1 MAATG
6 QVKRAT
12 DVKNPTATMG
22 WAYSRRS
29 SMRSTNAIRIGI
41 VLALAICWEALSRSG
56 LLFRDVVPSLVAI
69 FASVWKLL
77 MMPAFYANLQV
88 TAWEIFASLAIGS
101 ACGILVGIVLGSNRF
116 LAQAY
121 EPYVY
126 YLAPT
131 PRIIFFPVMIMWF
144 GVGTAS
150 KIALGAVSCFFTV
163 ALSTAAGMR
172 QIDNVLIRVG
182 RSFRATPWQMSMKIY
197 LPAMR
202 IPVLNGIRLG
212 FGTATVTALLAETK
226 LSNQGLGFMIMQIY
240 SRFDMPSLYALLII
254 VFVIAGIGNVLL
266 GKATG
271 TSA

>member
-6 QVKRAT
+6 Q
-12 DVKNPTATMG
+12 VKNPTATMG
-22 WAYSRRS
+22 WAKTGRV
-29 SMRSTNAIRIGI
+29 SMRSTNMIRVGI
-41 VLALAICWEALSRSG
+41 VLFVAIFWEALSRSG
-56 LLFRDVVPSLVAI
+56 LLFRDVVPSLLAI
-69 FASVWKLL
+69 GSAIWKLL
-77 MMPAFYANLQV
+77 MTPAFYFNLQV
-88 TAWEIFASLAIGS
+88 TAWEIFASLAVGS
-101 ACGILVGIVLGSNRF
+101 ALGILVGIVLGANRF

-163 ALSTAAGMR
+163 ALSTASGMR
-172 QIDNVLIRVG
+172 QIDAVLIKVG
-182 RSFRATPWQMSMKIY
+182 KSFRATQWQMAMKIY

-202 IPVLNGIRLG
+202 VPVLNGIRLG
-212 FGTATVTALLAETK
+212 FGTATVTCLLAETK

-254 VFVIAGIGNVLL
+254 VFVIAGIGNLIL

>member
-6 QVKRAT
+6 Q
-12 DVKNPTATMG
+12 VKNPTATMG
-22 WAYSRRS
+22 FAGRRDAEA
-29 SMRSTNAIRIGI
+29 RSTNLIRIGLLLGI
-41 VLALAICWEALSRSG
+41 GGCWEALARSG
-56 LLFRDVVPSLVAI
+56 LLFRDVVPSIFSIWAAI
-69 FASVWKLL
+69 WKLL
-77 MMPAFYANLQV
+77 SNPAFYANLQV

-101 ACGILVGIVLGSNRF
+101 GLGITVGIILGANRF
-116 LAQAY
+116 LGAAF

-144 GVGTAS
+144 GVGIAS
-150 KIALGAVSCFFTV
+150 KIALGALSCFFTV
-163 ALSTAAGMR
+163 ALSTAGGMR
-172 QIDNVLIRVG
+172 EVDKVLIRVG
-182 RSFRATPWQMSMKIY
+182 RSFRATPWQMATKIY

-202 IPVLNGIRLG
+202 APVLNGIRLG

-240 SRFDMPSLYALLII
+240 ARFDMPSLYGLLII
-254 VFVIAGIGNVLL
+254 VFILAGIGNLIL
-266 GKATG
+266 GKVTG

>member
-1 MAATG
+1 MASTDELNRPNTATNAWQRPRATG
-6 QVKRAT
+6 LDAT
-12 DVKNPTATMG
+12 NL
-22 WAYSRRS
+22 
-29 SMRSTNAIRIGI
+29 IRLGL
-41 VLALAICWEALSRSG
+41 VLFIALVWEATARSG
-56 LLFRDVVPSLVAI
+56 LIFRDVIPSLLSIGAAI
-69 FASVWKLL
+69 GRLL
-77 MMPAFYANLQV
+77 VNPAFYSNLQV
-88 TAWEIFASLAIGS
+88 TAWEIFLSLAIG
-101 ACGILVGIVLGSNRF
+101 CGLGILVGIVLGANRF
-116 LAQAY
+116 LGRAY

-144 GVGTAS
+144 GVGIAS
-150 KIALGAVSCFFTV
+150 KIALGALSCFFTV
-163 ALSTAAGMR
+163 VLSTASGMR
-172 QIDNVLIRVG
+172 QIDGVLVRVG
-182 RSFRATPWQMSMKIY
+182 RSFRATPVQMAWKIY

-240 SRFDMPSLYALLII
+240 SRFDMPSLYGLLII
-254 VFVIAGIGNVLL
+254 VFILAGIGNLIL

>member
-6 QVKRAT
+6 Q
-12 DVKNPTATMG
+12 VKNPTATMG
-22 WAYSRRS
+22 FAARRAS
-29 SMRSTNAIRIGI
+29 DFRSTNLIRIALLVGI
-41 VLALAICWEALSRSG
+41 AGSWEALARSG
-56 LLFRDVVPSLVAI
+56 LLFRDVVPSI
-69 FASVWKLL
+69 FSIWAAMWKLL
-77 MMPAFYANLQV
+77 SNPAFYANLQV

-101 ACGILVGIVLGSNRF
+101 GLGIAVGIILGANRF
-116 LAQAY
+116 LGAAF

-144 GVGTAS
+144 GVGVAS
-150 KIALGAVSCFFTV
+150 KIALGALSCFFTV
-163 ALSTAAGMR
+163 ALSTAGGMR
-172 QIDNVLIRVG
+172 EVDKVLIRVG
-182 RSFRATPWQMSMKIY
+182 RSFRATSWQMATKIY

-202 IPVLNGIRLG
+202 APVLNGIRLG

-240 SRFDMPSLYALLII
+240 ARFDMPSLYGLLII
-254 VFVIAGIGNVLL
+254 VFILAGVGNLIL
-266 GKATG
+266 GKVTG

>member
-6 QVKRAT
+6 QVT
-12 DVKNPTATMG
+12 NTTATMG
-22 WAYSRRS
+22 FAKKGASET
-29 SMRSTNAIRIGI
+29 RSTNLIRIALI
-41 VLALAICWEALSRSG
+41 VVIAGGWEALARSG
-56 LLFRDVVPSLVAI
+56 LLFRDVVPSILSIWA
-69 FASVWKLL
+69 AMWKLL
-77 MMPAFYANLQV
+77 SNPAFYSNLQV

-101 ACGILVGIVLGSNRF
+101 GLGIAVGIILGANRF
-116 LAQAY
+116 LGAAF

-144 GVGTAS
+144 GVGVAS
-150 KIALGAVSCFFTV
+150 KIALGALSCFFTV
-163 ALSTAAGMR
+163 ALSTAGGMR
-172 QIDNVLIRVG
+172 EVDKVLIRVG
-182 RSFRATPWQMSMKIY
+182 RSFRATSWQMATKIY

-202 IPVLNGIRLG
+202 APVLNGIRLG

-240 SRFDMPSLYALLII
+240 ARFDMPSLYGLLII
-254 VFVIAGIGNVLL
+254 VFILAGVGNLIL
-266 GKATG
+266 GKVTG